1 MAAPRIQLGARIVLP
16 LDIGHPFDRHFG
28 RPAAGVVASAKPHS
42 GAAFNVDAMR
52 RLRCSVWPAQ
62 LPCARIPA
70 VCRSPS
76 MPEPSASPLPASTSL
91 GTSAVAVQ
99 GDNLAAIN
107 TGTITTNVVLQISG
121 DDAEKNLAVARAVLQ
136 ATLQAAPVD
145 PQRKADLM
153 AYYEAIARTLE
164 EAAEE
169 LRQGRIPHGRCGA
182 LRGHAEQLPLV
193 AGDVIGP
200 DMADAIARK
209 LLECYEVERF
219 GTRFM
224 HLPPAERDEKFA
236 LLDDAAGYLRAAGQ
250 ALRVR
255 R

>member
-1 MAAPRIQLGARIVLP
+1 
-16 LDIGHPFDRHFG
+16 
-28 RPAAGVVASAKPHS
+28 
-42 GAAFNVDAMR
+42 
-52 RLRCSVWPAQ
+52 
-62 LPCARIPA
+62 
-70 VCRSPS
+70 
-76 MPEPSASPLPASTSL
+76 MPEPSAAPPPASLSL
-91 GTSAVAVQ
+91 GSSAVGVQ

-107 TGTITTNVVLQISG
+107 TGTITTNVVLQFSG
-121 DDAEKNLAVARAVLQ
+121 DDVEKNLAVARAILQ
-136 ATLQAAPVD
+136 VTLQAAPVD
-145 PQRKADLM
+145 PQRKAELM
-153 AYYEAIARTLE
+153 AYYDASARTLE

-169 LRQGRIPHGRCGA
+169 LRQGRIQGRIPHGRCGA

-200 DMADAIARK
+200 DMADVIARK